1 MRNEILMSYVF
12 HYNPY
17 RDQWAAIPRDYYIDY
32 FNGIYDRIIFHDS
45 INSLTSYIIKQWQ
58 SQQKSED

>member
-1 MRNEILMSYVF
+1 MDYVF

-17 RDQWAAIPRDYYIDY
+17 RDQWAAIPRDHYIDY
-32 FNGIYDRIIFHDS
+32 FNGIYDRVIFHDS

-58 SQQKSED
+58 SQQKSEG